1 MKDMK
6 AFAKELLNTALDM
19 GCDGAEV
26 CITDSR
32 DFGAGVLSQQIED
45 YSVSSTFAL
54 GLRVQLKG
62 KNGYAYTEAPED
74 ARSLAEEAMDS
85 ARSVG
90 SEDEHPMAQ
99 PGEYPR
105 VQQKPDAFAG
115 MEEVDKIELCK
126 ALEREAMAIDP
137 RVKRAAVCRVFSAE
151 GSFAIYNTNGL
162 EAERTERVSGC
173 YIEPVLEQEGEVRD
187 GFAFRV
193 DGEAA
198 NIADCAKEAVEE
210 GAAQFGAAPVAPG
223 EYSIILRN
231 DAAASLLGAFSGMF
245 SADAA
250 QKGLSPLGGMEGQ
263 PIGSDLISITD
274 DPLHPVSPSPFD
286 DEGVPSVR
294 TAVVEKGVLKT
305 FLHNLK
311 TAKKAGVASTSNGG
325 RGSAGS
331 PVGVRPSNFFIE
343 PGQGSLGD
351 LMEKMGD
358 GLVITDFSG
367 LHAGVNPISGRFS
380 LLCRGRLIQNGQDVR
395 AVNEITVSGDFT
407 GILARVKAVG
417 GDIRFSMPGGSC
429 VGSPSLL
436 IEGAA
441 ISGREQKE
449 A

>member
-1 MKDMK
+1 MKDIK
-6 AFAKELLNTALDM
+6 AFAKELLNKALSM

-26 CITDSR
+26 CITDNR
-32 DFGAGVLSQQIED
+32 DFGAGVLSGEIED

-54 GLRVQLKG
+54 GLRVQLNG

-74 ARSLAEEAMDS
+74 ADSLVEEAMDS

-90 SEDEHPMAQ
+90 SEDEHPMAGH
-99 PGEYPR
+99 GEYPK
-105 VQQKPDAFAG
+105 VSKKPDAFAG

-126 ALEREAMAIDP
+126 ALEREALAIDE

-162 EAERTERVSGC
+162 EAERSDRVSGC
-173 YIEPVLEQEGEVRD
+173 YIEPVIEQDGEVRD

-198 NIADCAKEAVEE
+198 NIADCAKEAVDE
-210 GAAQFGAAPVAPG
+210 AVAQLGAAPVAPG
-223 EYSIILRN
+223 EYNVILRN

-250 QKGLSPLGGMEGQ
+250 QKGLSPLAGMEGQ
-263 PIGSDLISITD
+263 SIGSELVSITD
-274 DPLHPVSPSPFD
+274 DPLHHISPSPFD
-286 DEGVPSVR
+286 DEGVPSVK
-294 TAVVEKGVLKT
+294 TAVVEKGQLKT

-311 TAKKAGVASTSNGG
+311 TAKKAGVSSTSNGG

-343 PGQGSLGD
+343 PVEGTLDGLVA
-351 LMEKMGD
+351 KMGD
-358 GLVITDFSG
+358 GLLITDFSG
-367 LHAGVNPISGRFS
+367 LHAGVNSVSGRFS
-380 LLCRGRLIQNGQDVR
+380 LLCKGRLIQNGQDVR
-395 AVNEITVSGDFT
+395 AVNEITISGDF
-407 GILARVKAVG
+407 IELLRKVKAVG
-417 GDIRFSMPGGSC
+417 KDIRFSMPGGSC

-436 IEGAA
+436 VEGAA
-441 ISGREQKE
+441 ISGRG
-449 A
+449 

>member
-1 MKDMK
+1 MKDIK
-6 AFAKELLNTALDM
+6 AFAKELLNTALNR

-26 CITDSR
+26 CVTDSR
-32 DFGAGVLSQQIED
+32 DFGAGVLSGEIED
-45 YSVSSTFAL
+45 YSVSSSFAL
-54 GLRVQLKG
+54 GLRVQLGG

-74 ARSLAEEAMDS
+74 ADSLVEEAMDG

-90 SEDEHPMAQ
+90 SEDEHPMAG

-105 VQQKPDAFAG
+105 VAAKPDAFSG

-126 ALEREAMAIDP
+126 ALEREALAIDN
-137 RVKRAAVCRVFSAE
+137 RVKRAAVCRVFSGS

-162 EAERTERVSGC
+162 EAERSERVSGC
-173 YIEPVLEQEGEVRD
+173 YIEPVIEQDGEVRD

-193 DGEAA
+193 DSEAA

-210 GAAQFGAAPVAPG
+210 AVAQLGAAPVAPG
-223 EYSIILRN
+223 EYKVILRN

-250 QKGLSPLGGMEGQ
+250 QKGLSPLAGMEGKR
-263 PIGSDLISITD
+263 IGSELISITD

-294 TAVVEKGVLKT
+294 TAVVENGVLKS

-311 TAKKAGVASTSNGG
+311 TAKKAGVSSTSNGG

-343 PGQGSLGD
+343 PKEGSLD
-351 LMEKMGD
+351 ELIAQMED
-358 GLVITDFSG
+358 GLLITDFSG
-367 LHAGVNPISGRFS
+367 MHAGVNSVSGRFS
-380 LLCRGRLIQNGQDVR
+380 LLCKGRLIQGGRDVR
-395 AVNEITVSGDFT
+395 AVNEITISGDFI
-407 GILARVKAVG
+407 GLMGRVKAVG
-417 GDIRFSMPGGSC
+417 NDIRFSMPGGSC

-441 ISGREQKE
+441 ISGRG
-449 A
+449 

>member
-1 MKDMK
+1 MKDIK
-6 AFAKELLNTALDM
+6 AFAKELLNKALSM

-26 CITDSR
+26 CITDNR
-32 DFGAGVLSQQIED
+32 DFGAGVLSGEIED

-54 GLRVQLKG
+54 GLRVQLNG

-74 ARSLAEEAMDS
+74 ADSLVEEAMDS

-90 SEDEHPMAQ
+90 SEDEHPMAG
-99 PGEYPR
+99 PGEYPE
-105 VQQKPDAFAG
+105 VSKKPDAFAG

-126 ALEREAMAIDP
+126 ALEREALAIDE

-162 EAERTERVSGC
+162 EAERSDAVSGC
-173 YIEPVLEQEGEVRD
+173 YIEPVIEQ
-187 GFAFRV
+187 

-210 GAAQFGAAPVAPG
+210 AVAQLGAAPVAPG
-223 EYSIILRN
+223 EYKVILRN

-250 QKGLSPLGGMEGQ
+250 QKGLSPLAGREGQ
-263 PIGSDLISITD
+263 SIGSELVSITD
-274 DPLHPVSPSPFD
+274 DPLHPISPSPFD
-286 DEGVPSVR
+286 DEGVPSMK
-294 TAVVEKGVLKT
+294 TAVVEKGQLKT

-311 TAKKAGVASTSNGG
+311 TAKKAGVTSTSNGG

-343 PGQGSLGD
+343 PVEGSLD
-351 LMEKMGD
+351 ELIAKMGD
-358 GLVITDFSG
+358 GLLITDFSG
-367 LHAGVNPISGRFS
+367 LHAGVNSVSGRFS
-380 LLCRGRLIQNGQDVR
+380 LLCKGRLIQNGQDMR
-395 AVNEITVSGDFT
+395 AVNEITISGDFM
-407 GILARVKAVG
+407 GFLRKVKAVG
-417 GDIRFSMPGGSC
+417 KDIRFSMPGGSC

-441 ISGREQKE
+441 ISGRG
-449 A
+449 

>member
-1 MKDMK
+1 MKDIK
-6 AFAKELLNTALDM
+6 AFAKELLSTALNM

-26 CITDSR
+26 CITDGR
-32 DFGAGVLSQQIED
+32 DFSAGVLSQEIED

-54 GLRVQLKG
+54 GLRVQLGG
-62 KNGYAYTEAPED
+62 KNGYAYTEVPED
-74 ARSLAEEAMDS
+74 AGSLVEEAMDS
-85 ARSVG
+85 AVSVG
-90 SEDEHPMAQ
+90 SEDEHPMAG
-99 PGEYPR
+99 PAAYPQ
-105 VQQKPDAFAG
+105 VHAKADAFAG
-115 MEEVDKIELCK
+115 MEEVDRIELCR
-126 ALEREAMAIDP
+126 ALEREALAIDP

-151 GSFAIYNTNGL
+151 GGFSIYNTNGL

-173 YIEPVLEQEGEVRD
+173 YIEPVMEQDGEVRD

-223 EYSIILRN
+223 EYKVILRN

-250 QKGLSPLGGMEGQ
+250 QKGLSPLAGMEGK
-263 PIGSDLISITD
+263 PIGSELISITD

-286 DEGVPSVR
+286 DEGVPSAK
-294 TAVVEKGVLKT
+294 TAVVEKGVLNT

-311 TAKKAGVASTSNGG
+311 TARKAGVSSTSNGG

-343 PGQGSLGD
+343 PKEDSLD
-351 LMEKMGD
+351 ELIAKMEN

-367 LHAGVNPISGRFS
+367 LHAGVNPVSGRFS
-380 LLCRGRLIQNGQDVR
+380 LLCKGRLIENGLNVR
-395 AVNEITVSGDFT
+395 AVNEITISGDFT
-407 GILARVKAVG
+407 GLLGKVKAVG
-417 GDIRFSMPGGSC
+417 KDIRFSMPGGSC

-441 ISGREQKE
+441 ISGRG
-449 A
+449 

>member
-1 MKDMK
+1 VKNIK
-6 AFAKELLNTALDM
+6 AFAKELLKRAQDM

-32 DFGAGVLSQQIED
+32 DFGAGVLGGEIED

-54 GLRVQLKG
+54 GLRVQLNG

-74 ARSLAEEAMDS
+74 ADSLVEEAMDS

-90 SEDEHPMAQ
+90 SEDEHPMAG
-99 PGEYPR
+99 PAEYPQ
-105 VQQKPDAFAG
+105 VQKKPDAFYG

-126 ALEREAMAIDP
+126 ALEREALAIDE

-162 EAERTERVSGC
+162 EAERSDAVSGC
-173 YIEPVLEQEGEVRD
+173 YIEPVIEQDGEVRD

-210 GAAQFGAAPVAPG
+210 AIAQLGASPVAPG
-223 EYSIILRN
+223 EYQVILRN

-250 QKGLSPLGGMEGQ
+250 QKGLSPLAGMEGQ
-263 PIGSDLISITD
+263 SIGSELVCITD
-274 DPLHPVSPSPFD
+274 DPLHPISPSPFD

-294 TAVVEKGVLKT
+294 TAVVEKGQLKT

-311 TAKKAGVASTSNGG
+311 TAKKAGVSSTSNGG

-343 PGQGSLGD
+343 PKEGSLND
-351 LMEKMGD
+351 LIAQMGE
-358 GLVITDFSG
+358 GLLITDFSG
-367 LHAGVNPISGRFS
+367 LHAGVNSVSGRFS
-380 LLCRGRLIQNGQDVR
+380 LLCKGRLIQNGQDVR
-395 AVNEITVSGDFT
+395 AVNEITISGDF
-407 GILARVKAVG
+407 INLLRKVKAVG
-417 GDIRFSMPGGSC
+417 KDIRFSMPGGSC

-436 IEGAA
+436 IESAA
-441 ISGREQKE
+441 ISGRG
-449 A
+449 